1 MGVLKRRTRL
11 ISFRLS
17 DEEYQALVEITTSRN
32 ARSISDF
39 SRTALC
45 QALKGTLNPSNMEP
59 DRLFPSYVR
68 DLIKSMQE
76 LGNVITKLSGQI
88 ERESVDIMRRLT

>member
-17 DEEYQALVEITTSRN
+17 DEEYQELLRITAEQG

-45 QALKGTLNPSNMEP
+45 QALKGDCNSPSQET
-59 DRLFPSYVR
+59 DATHPSHILE
-68 DLIKSMQE
+68 LIKSMQE
-76 LGNVITKLSGQI
+76 LGGVITKLSGQL
-88 ERESVDIMRRLT
+88 EKKSSVIIKS

>member
-17 DEEYQALVEITTSRN
+17 DEEYQELVKITSSQN

-45 QALKGTLNPSNMEP
+45 QALKGNLSHSNLEP
-59 DRLFPSYVR
+59 DGGFPSYVR
-68 DLIKSMQE
+68 DLIRSMQE
-76 LGNVITKLSGQI
+76 LGSFISKLSGQI
-88 ERESVDIMRRLT
+88 ERESVDIMRR

>member
-17 DEEYQALVEITTSRN
+17 NEEYEALLATTAEQG

-39 SRTALC
+39 SRAALC
-45 QALKGTLNPSNMEP
+45 QALKGKSSDL
-59 DRLFPSYVR
+59 RLERGGEFPSQVR
-68 DLIKSMQE
+68 DLIKT
-76 LGNVITKLSGQI
+76 I
-88 ERESVDIMRRLT
+88 